1 MVYLLDEGKS
11 PNLMDPNQ
19 LNNETTPEVVEQNL
33 TAQIEEQVDKMLYIN
48 YDMFGSWEDE
58 WDNSQGDIILFI

>member
-1 MVYLLDEGKS
+1 LDEGKS

-19 LNNETTPEVVEQNL
+19 LNNETMPEVVEQNL
-33 TAQIEEQVDKMLYIN
+33 TAQIEEQVEKILDFN

>member
-1 MVYLLDEGKS
+1 LVYLLDEGKS
-11 PNLMDPNQ
+11 PILMDPNN

-33 TAQIEEQVDKMLYIN
+33 TAQIEEQVEKILDFN

>member
-1 MVYLLDEGKS
+1 LVYLLDEGKS
-11 PNLMDPNQ
+11 PILMDPNN

-33 TAQIEEQVDKMLYIN
+33 TAQIEEQVEKILDFN

-58 WDNSQGDIILFI
+58 WDDSQGDIILFI

>member
-1 MVYLLDEGKS
+1 MDEGKS

-19 LNNETTPEVVEQNL
+19 LNNETMPEVVEQNL
-33 TAQIEEQVDKMLYIN
+33 TAQIEEQVEKILDFN

>member
-1 MVYLLDEGKS
+1 MDEGKS
-11 PNLMDPNQ
+11 PNLMDPNN
-19 LNNETTPEVVEQNL
+19 LNNETMPEVVEQNL
-33 TAQIEEQVDKMLYIN
+33 TAQIEEQVEKILDFN

>member
-1 MVYLLDEGKS
+1 MDEGKS
-11 PNLMDPNQ
+11 PILMDPNQ
-19 LNNETTPEVVEQNL
+19 LNNETMPEVVEQNL
-33 TAQIEEQVDKMLYIN
+33 TAQIEEQVEKILDFN

>member
-1 MVYLLDEGKS
+1 LDEGKS
-11 PNLMDPNQ
+11 PILMDPNN

-33 TAQIEEQVDKMLYIN
+33 TAQIEEQVEKILDFN

-58 WDNSQGDIILFI
+58 WDDSQGDIILFI

>member
-1 MVYLLDEGKS
+1 LVYLLDEGKS

-19 LNNETTPEVVEQNL
+19 LNNETMPEVVEQNL
-33 TAQIEEQVDKMLYIN
+33 TAQIEEQVEKILDFN

>member
-1 MVYLLDEGKS
+1 MDEGKS
-11 PNLMDPNQ
+11 PILMDPNN

-33 TAQIEEQVDKMLYIN
+33 TAQIEEQVEKILDFN

-58 WDNSQGDIILFI
+58 WDDSQGDIILFI

>member
-11 PNLMDPNQ
+11 PNLMDPNN
-19 LNNETTPEVVEQNL
+19 LNNETMPEVVEQNL
-33 TAQIEEQVDKMLYIN
+33 TAQIEEQVEKILDFN

>member
-1 MVYLLDEGKS
+1 LDEGKS
-11 PNLMDPNQ
+11 PILMDPNQ
-19 LNNETTPEVVEQNL
+19 LNNETMPEVVEQNL
-33 TAQIEEQVDKMLYIN
+33 TAQIEEQVEKILDFN

>member
-1 MVYLLDEGKS
+1 MDEGKS

-19 LNNETTPEVVEQNL
+19 LNNETMPEVVEQNL
-33 TAQIEEQVDKMLYIN
+33 TAQIEEQVEKILDFN

-58 WDNSQGDIILFI
+58 WDDSQGDIILFI

>member
-11 PNLMDPNQ
+11 PNLMDPNN
-19 LNNETTPEVVEQNL
+19 LNNETMPEVVEQNL
-33 TAQIEEQVDKMLYIN
+33 TAQIEEQVDKMLDIN

>member
-19 LNNETTPEVVEQNL
+19 LNNETMPEVVEQNL
-33 TAQIEEQVDKMLYIN
+33 TAQIEEQVEKILDFN